1 MPCFFLAIGLFFPR
15 LIIAVLYFFTS
26 WFGGAFNSLLYVI
39 LGFLFLPLTTL
50 WYGISEFYFSDS
62 VQTIGLVIAV
72 LADLGIIGGGARSRR
87 RA

>member
-1 MPCFFLAIGLFFPR
+1 MPCFFLAIGVFFPR
-15 LIIAVLYFFTS
+15 LIIVLLWFFTS
-26 WFGGAFNSLLYVI
+26 WFGNAFGNILYLI
-39 LGFLFLPLTTL
+39 LGLIFLPLTTL
-50 WYGISEFYFSDS
+50 WYGISEYYFSES